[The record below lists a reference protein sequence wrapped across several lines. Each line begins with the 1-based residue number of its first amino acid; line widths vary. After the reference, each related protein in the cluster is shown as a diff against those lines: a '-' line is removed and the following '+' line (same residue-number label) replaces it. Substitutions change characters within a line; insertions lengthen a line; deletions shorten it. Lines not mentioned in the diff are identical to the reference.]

1 MAVLLVG
8 ASGLCREVIPVL
20 REAGRDVIGVLDD
33 RHSLL
38 APAFSG
44 TPVLGGVEDIAG
56 YPESEV
62 LVCVGSGA
70 ARETIVER
78 MGLDAA
84 RFATV
89 IDPSVRNPAGCPVG
103 RGSILLAGVTIT
115 ADAEIGA
122 HVVAMPHVTITHDCT
137 IDDFATLAAG
147 VSLGGG
153 VSVGRAAYIGMN
165 AAVLPGRKIGAGVT
179 VGMGAVVLADV
190 PEAETWAGVPARQL
204 GVSS

>member
-20 REAGRDVIGVLDD
+20 KEAGRRIIGVLDD

-38 APAFSG
+38 APAFFG
-44 TPVLGGVEDIAG
+44 TPVLGGVDDIAR
-56 YPESEV
+56 YPDAEV

-70 ARETIVER
+70 ARVTIVER
-78 MGLDAA
+78 MGLDTT

-89 IDPSVRNPAGCPVG
+89 IDPSVRNPAGYPVG

-115 ADAEIGA
+115 ADAEIGN
-122 HVVAMPHVTITHDCT
+122 HVVAMPQVTITHDCM

-153 VSVGRAAYIGMN
+153 VSVGRAAYLGMN
-165 AAVLPGRKIGAGVT
+165 ASVLPGRKIGAEAI

-190 PEAETWAGVPARQL
+190 PEAETWAGVPAKHL

>member
-20 REAGRDVIGVLDD
+20 REAGRDILGVLDD

-38 APAFSG
+38 APALLG
-44 TPVLGGVEDIAG
+44 APVLGSVDDVVR
-56 YPESEV
+56 YPDTEV
-62 LVCVGSGA
+62 LVCVGSGN
-70 ARETIVER
+70 AREAIVDR
-78 MGLDAA
+78 MDLDRE

-89 IDPSVRNPAGCPVG
+89 IDPSVRNPARCPVG

-115 ADAEIGA
+115 ADAEIGD
-122 HVVAMPHVTITHDCT
+122 HVVAMPRVTITHDCM
-137 IDDFATLAAG
+137 IDDFATFASG

-153 VSVGRAAYIGMN
+153 VSVGRAAYLGMN
-165 AAVLPGRKIGAGVT
+165 ASILPARKIGARAT
-179 VGMGAVVLADV
+179 VGMGAVVLGDV
-190 PEAETWAGVPARQL
+190 PEAETWAGVPAKHL